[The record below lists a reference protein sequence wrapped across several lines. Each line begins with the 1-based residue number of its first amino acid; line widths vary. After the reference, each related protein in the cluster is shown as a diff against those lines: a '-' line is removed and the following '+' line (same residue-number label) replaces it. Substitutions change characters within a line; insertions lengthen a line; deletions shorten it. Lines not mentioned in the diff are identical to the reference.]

1 MKFIEESLIT
11 LSYLGVGLLFG
22 YIYAK
27 LVIYKKNKHIN
38 NNEKLYRE
46 ENAVNNPTL
55 NGEASKDLSL
65 N

>member
-22 YIYAK
+22 YVYAK
-27 LVIYKKNKHIN
+27 LVKKKKNKHIN

-46 ENAVNNPTL
+46 ENVIN
-55 NGEASKDLSL
+55 ESERDV
-65 N
+65 

>member
-11 LSYLGVGLLFG
+11 LSYLGIGLLFG
-22 YIYAK
+22 YVYAK

-46 ENAVNNPTL
+46 ENVIN
-55 NGEASKDLSL
+55 ESERDV
-65 N
+65 